1 MKIEGLII
9 SKKQPISNPIKRTNV
24 SLTKISQYG
33 LLLLRRAESGNKG
46 ESSMHDD
53 FLKRVSLRPI
63 SSSHLED
70 IVEIDQR
77 ILGKKRQSFWKKKV
91 RAVEPSSPPT
101 GIVAELENKVI
112 GFIFGEVSGWEFGVP
127 ASVGWI
133 DTLGV
138 DPKYQNRG
146 VAKAMM
152 EVLIKNFREA
162 GVKNIYTL
170 VNWDDW
176 DLLQFFRRMG
186 FTRGDMIN
194 LELRT

>member
-1 MKIEGLII
+1 MG
-9 SKKQPISNPIKRTNV
+9 
-24 SLTKISQYG
+24 
-33 LLLLRRAESGNKG
+33 
-46 ESSMHDD
+46 DD
-53 FLKRVSLRPI
+53 FLKRISLRPL
-63 SSSHLED
+63 SSSHVEG
-70 IVEIDQR
+70 IVEIDHR

-91 RAVEPSSPPT
+91 RALESKSPPT
-101 GIVAELENKVI
+101 GVVAELENKVI

-133 DTLGV
+133 ETLGV
-138 DPKYQNRG
+138 DPKYQKRG

-152 EVLIKNFREA
+152 KELIKNFRKA

-170 VNWDDW
+170 VNWSDW

>member
-1 MKIEGLII
+1 MD
-9 SKKQPISNPIKRTNV
+9 
-24 SLTKISQYG
+24 
-33 LLLLRRAESGNKG
+33 
-46 ESSMHDD
+46 DD
-53 FLKRVSLRPI
+53 FLKRVSSRPI
-63 SSSHLED
+63 SSSHVED

-77 ILGKKRQSFWKKKV
+77 ILGEKRQSFWKKKV
-91 RAVEPSSPPT
+91 RAVEPNSPPT

-146 VAKAMM
+146 VAKALM

-194 LELRT
+194 LELRTQ